1 MAGFAVAVN
10 NGSAE
15 PRYYVD
21 HLHRQHAQLQQLQQH
36 QQSPRYPVQ
45 MFSGHVSALAAKE
58 AVLEPPPRRG
68 DLVYVHCATAE
79 DEEAVEDEE
88 EEPRGLIR
96 SRSWLCCPGDRRADK
111 TVPIQVEADNKDK
124 QNAVSF
130 PESQKEGED
139 KGASKNKKVARA
151 NPYHIRNIFDKSMR
165 FIPIQFF

>member
-1 MAGFAVAVN
+1 MAGFAVAVNN

-21 HLHRQHAQLQQLQQH
+21 HLHRQHVQLQQQSQLQHHQH
-36 QQSPRYPVQ
+36 LSPRGYPVQ
-45 MFSGHVSALAAKE
+45 MFSGHMSVLAAKE

-79 DEEAVEDEE
+79 DEAAEDEE

-130 PESQKEGED
+130 PRVFAVSVLF
-139 KGASKNKKVARA
+139 S
-151 NPYHIRNIFDKSMR
+151 P
-165 FIPIQFF
+165 